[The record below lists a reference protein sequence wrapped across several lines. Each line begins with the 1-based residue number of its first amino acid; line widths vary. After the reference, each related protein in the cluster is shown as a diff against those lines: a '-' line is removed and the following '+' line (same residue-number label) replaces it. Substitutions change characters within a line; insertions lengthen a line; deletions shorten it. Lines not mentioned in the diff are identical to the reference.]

1 MTPAGRPTHTTPDAW
16 VDAALLEIADSG
28 VPALSVQAVARR
40 LGVTKG
46 GFYHYFADR
55 RQLLQAALARWEERF
70 VTGLA
75 KQFDTGTDPRQR
87 LHRLLVHAALELEP
101 TVIVQL
107 MAATDDPDVAATLS
121 RAAESR
127 LALLT
132 QIFTEV
138 GFTPRV
144 AGIRAAIA
152 YGTYLGLAELRRHA
166 PAELTSRDRMR
177 DYVAEVEEG
186 LLRPDGF

>member
-1 MTPAGRPTHTTPDAW
+1 MSPAGRPTQTTPEQW

-28 VPALSVQAVARR
+28 VAALSVQAVARR

-55 RQLLQAALARWEERF
+55 RQLLQAALERWEQKF
-70 VTGLA
+70 VAGLA
-75 KQFDTGTDPRQR
+75 DEFGTGVDPAQR
-87 LHRLLVHAALELEP
+87 LHRLFVHATLELEP

-107 MAATDDPDVAATLS
+107 MAAADDPDVAATLS

-132 QIFTEV
+132 EIFTDV
-138 GFTPRV
+138 GFSPQV
-144 AGIRAAIA
+144 ARARAVIA
-152 YGTYLGLAELRRHA
+152 YSTYLGLADLRRHA
-166 PAELTSRDRMR
+166 PAKLTSRNRMQN
-177 DYVAEVEEG
+177 YVAEVEEG
-186 LLRPDGF
+186 LLRPE